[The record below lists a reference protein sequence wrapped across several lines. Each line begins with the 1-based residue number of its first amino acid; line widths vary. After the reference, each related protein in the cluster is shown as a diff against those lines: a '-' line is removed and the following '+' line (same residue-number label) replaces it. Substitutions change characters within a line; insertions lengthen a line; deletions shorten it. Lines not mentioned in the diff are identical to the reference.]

1 MIKIVTRSCQNVGKH
16 LPLSEAALMPQL
28 ACRAE
33 VVESLCQVSG
43 VCFIVVSNFIVC
55 ILNLSH
61 QWNELVLFDW

>member
-1 MIKIVTRSCQNVGKH
+1 
-16 LPLSEAALMPQL
+16 MPQL